1 MNKIY
6 KPWYILIYLTGYKVN
21 PVDLAPQYASV
32 LTGLVRF
39 GVLGATVSTAI
50 AGTLRQKVLGTTSW
64 KKPSHCAFEFHKHV
78 SIFFYLKIFQNAES
92 WQKILVIT
100 GSVHLFAVIIYT
112 TFGSGKQQEWAQP
125 AYEKLVTPK
134 SERKQ
139 TTYGST
145 YEPFPDISS
154 QNGSLGLHIFK

>member
-1 MNKIY
+1 MY
-6 KPWYILIYLTGYKVN
+6 
-21 PVDLAPQYASV
+21 Q
-32 LTGLVRF
+32 
-39 GVLGATVSTAI
+39 
-50 AGTLRQKVLGTTSW
+50 
-64 KKPSHCAFEFHKHV
+64 
-78 SIFFYLKIFQNAES
+78 FFFLLKIFQNAES

-112 TFGSGKQQEWAQP
+112 AFGSGKQQEWAQP

-154 QNGSLGLHIFK
+154 QNGIFGLHIFK